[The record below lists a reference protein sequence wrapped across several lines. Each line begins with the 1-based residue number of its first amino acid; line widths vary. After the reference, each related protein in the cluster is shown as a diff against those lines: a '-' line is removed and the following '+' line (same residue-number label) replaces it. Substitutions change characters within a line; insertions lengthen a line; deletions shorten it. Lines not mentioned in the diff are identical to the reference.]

1 MSLEKKS
8 STQSLLRL
16 NQNKI
21 YQSLFLLN
29 SYGPSTEG
37 KEKKKKKKTYM
48 GLCDNALSIYSVKE
62 WEKDNLKRGKK
73 KTQLIKTYFVGF

>member
-1 MSLEKKS
+1 MAL
-8 STQSLLRL
+8 Q
-16 NQNKI
+16 Q
-21 YQSLFLLN
+21 
-29 SYGPSTEG
+29 
-37 KEKKKKKKTYM
+37 KERKKKKKKTYM